1 MRFHVVSTGLYAPA
15 NVETA
20 ADLAPRLAGW
30 SADDIVR
37 NTGVR
42 RRHVAKGEPT
52 EHLAAQAAL
61 QALTAA
67 RTRRGDPELL
77 PELILNASLTP
88 VQLIPDSS
96 VFHQEA
102 MGLSGI
108 PSFSVHATCLSFL
121 VALHTSAAL
130 LTAGAY
136 RRILVVSAEV
146 GSVCRNFDEP
156 ESAALIGD
164 GAASVFLEA
173 ADPSGDAAEAPSE
186 LLAWDLKTWPDAADY
201 TAIRGCGTRRHPLD
215 PATTRAD
222 YLFHM
227 DGRSIF
233 RFAFRRVNE
242 MLDRLFAEASAASVA
257 AGGPPLGRED
267 VDLVV
272 PHQASGNGLRAVS
285 RLGFDSASVVNIIGE
300 YGNCIAAS
308 LPMAL
313 HSAAAE
319 GRLKRGDLVLLM
331 GTGAGLSVGG
341 ALLRW

>member
-1 MRFHVVSTGLYAPA
+1 MRFHVVSTGMYAPA

-20 ADLAPRLAGW
+20 EDLAPRLAGW
-30 SADDIVR
+30 SAEDIVR

-42 RRHVAKGEPT
+42 RRHVAQGEPT

-67 RTRRGDPELL
+67 RARRGDPELL
-77 PELILNASLTP
+77 PDLILNASLTP

-146 GSVCRNFDEP
+146 GSVCRNLEEP

-164 GAASVFLEA
+164 GAASVVLEA
-173 ADPSGDAAEAPSE
+173 AGPSDAEAPSE
-186 LLAWDLKTWPDAADY
+186 LLAWELKTWPDAADY

-215 PATTRAD
+215 PDTTRAD

-233 RFAFRRVNE
+233 RFAYKRVNE

-257 AGGPPLGRED
+257 GGGPPLGRED

-272 PHQASGNGLRAVS
+272 PHQASGNGLRAVA
-285 RLGFDSASVVNIIGE
+285 RLGFPEDRVVNIIEE